1 MASQQEYIDKY
12 GNAAKV
18 FFNLR
23 GKGLSFNG
31 ACGVLGNIQAES
43 NFNPEIVEHGSG
55 IGYGLCQWSFGRRTA
70 LNAYATSRGKK
81 VNDLDMQCDFLY
93 KELTDNYKSLLSELQ
108 KDSITPQQAAD
119 QFVRKFERPANVNKT
134 SLVRQRNAKEWADK
148 LSGAPGGGGGSS
160 GSGLEVH
167 PEKLFSSDN
176 YEYVDYERRKARTY
190 SKAYL
195 DYVDSI
201 KTGLRNLRLATD
213 NINAVLDSAV
223 NSLIDAINQT
233 QADSISGKVSTKRR
247 KGLVASTSLPT
258 SISYIESPY
267 VSVTVGGRTIGTK
280 NGEKYPD
287 YLQGVKCRKTNGSVN
302 EYQVSLVHQIAPG
315 DNPNYIDE
323 LISKTGY
330 NEIIISFGDSNNNV
344 NFRDVKCMITN
355 VTTSFDFI
363 GSKINYTIFCTS
375 FAILAST
382 TKHTYPARKDKP
394 SNVIREV
401 LYNKANSTLL
411 EAFPNMRSKGY
422 VDSKGFIPTNDKV
435 VNIDE
440 VKNTNPFN
448 YLVHLVSLMQN
459 EADKS
464 KSSYYLSVE
473 DSLGVFKILEVDN
486 NLTTLNSQFMYEV
499 NVGYPDNNQVY
510 DFSAKTNYAWAMAYR
525 SDAGIN
531 NYKYTIDNVGELK
544 RLNTRAIYKNNS
556 VNSTGGI
563 LSYNLWEQLTSY
575 PIQATLTCRGLV
587 KPLLLLQYVKI
598 NVIFQGSTRITSGV
612 YIVTQQD
619 DIVDSQGF
627 RTTLSL
633 LRVAGDNEYLD
644 TDGRVLT

>member
-1 MASQQEYIDKY
+1 MASKQEYIDKY
-12 GNAAKV
+12 GNAAKI
-18 FFNLR
+18 FFNLTD
-23 GKGLSFNG
+23 KGISFNG

-43 NFNPEIVEHGSG
+43 NFNPGIVEHGSG
-55 IGYGLCQWSFGRRTA
+55 IGYGLCQWSFGRRTT
-70 LNAYATSRGKK
+70 LNAYAVSKGKK
-81 VNDLDMQCDFLY
+81 VSDLDLQCDFLY
-93 KELTDNYKSLLSELQ
+93 KELTESYKAVLTELEK
-108 KDSITPQQAAD
+108 KDTTPEKSAD
-119 QFVRKFERPANVNKT
+119 IFVRKFERPANVDKT
-134 SLVRQRNAKEWADK
+134 SIVRQRNAKEWADK
-148 LSGAPGGGGGSS
+148 MSGAPGGGGSS
-160 GSGLEVH
+160 GGGLEVH

-176 YEYVDYERRKARTY
+176 YEYIDWEKKKSRTY

-201 KTGLRNLRLATD
+201 KTGLRSLRLATD
-213 NINAVLDSAV
+213 NITAVLDSAV
-223 NSLIDAINQT
+223 SSLIDAISQA
-233 QADSISGKVSTKRR
+233 QADSISGKVPTKRK

-258 SISYIESPY
+258 SISYVESPY
-267 VSVTVGGRTIGTK
+267 VSVTIGGRTIGIK
-280 NGEKYPD
+280 NGSKYPD
-287 YLQGVKCRKTNGSVN
+287 YIQGIKCRKTNGSVN

-330 NEIIISFGDSNNNV
+330 NEIILTFGDSHNNV

-355 VTTSFDFI
+355 VTTAFDFV
-363 GSKINYTIFCTS
+363 GSRITYTIFCTS
-375 FAILAST
+375 FALLSST
-382 TKHTYPARKDKP
+382 SKYTYPARKDKP

-401 LYNKANSTLL
+401 LYNKANSNLL
-411 EAFPNMRSKGY
+411 EAFPNMRSKSY
-422 VDSKGFIPTNDKV
+422 VESKGYLPNNDKV

-440 VKNTNPFN
+440 VSNTNPFN

-459 EADKS
+459 ESDKS

-473 DSLGVFKILEVDN
+473 DSLGVFKVLEVDN
-486 NLTTLNSQFMYEV
+486 NITNLNSQFMYEV

-510 DFSAKTNYAWAMAYR
+510 DFSAKTNYAWAMAYK

-531 NYKYTIDNVGELK
+531 NYKYTIDSVGELH

-563 LSYNLWEQLTSY
+563 QSYNLWEQLTSY

-619 DIVDSQGF
+619 DTLDSQGF

-633 LRVAGDNEYLD
+633 LRVAGDDEYLN